1 MCFWQEI
8 SHPPETRFNHT
19 RCGESNKMQLYLLCC
34 GGCRGERNIWFTFNF
49 EIMYSGSE
57 VSMAHSESTM
67 SLINLRHFS
76 SGPLGVMWPTFR
88 TTALQWLQV
97 NWMWTV
103 TTGFGKTADD
113 KHKDLFIQK
122 WCCNAQSACCR
133 TFWNMALKHFESLEW
148 SRLFLN
154 NFCRGHPVV
163 FCLQYMDFFIQ
174 SDTTYFLKAMPNL
187 VFLNNFV
194 MTFVCWPSYVNVA
207 PSCFWFCLCIESFFF
222 FEFVFLFLHLFR
234 DDSI

>member
-1 MCFWQEI
+1 MI
-8 SHPPETRFNHT
+8 
-19 RCGESNKMQLYLLCC
+19 
-34 GGCRGERNIWFTFNF
+34 NIRTFLSKN
-49 EIMYSGSE
+49 
-57 VSMAHSESTM
+57 
-67 SLINLRHFS
+67 
-76 SGPLGVMWPTFR
+76 GVAMR
-88 TTALQWLQV
+88 R
-97 NWMWTV
+97 
-103 TTGFGKTADD
+103 
-113 KHKDLFIQK
+113 
-122 WCCNAQSACCR
+122 SACCR
-133 TFWNMALKHFESLEW
+133 TSWNMALKHFESLEW

-222 FEFVFLFLHLFR
+222 LSLCFCFGIYLEMILSNIWVSSWHQYRAFSIIFNSTNDCTILIVLLHIITYELLM
-234 DDSI
+234 

>member
-1 MCFWQEI
+1 MFVGPGEHLQDFDCPATLCSVTREDYLCTVKMVMCFWQEI

-122 WCCNAQSACCR
+122 WCCNAQ
-133 TFWNMALKHFESLEW
+133 
-148 SRLFLN
+148 
-154 NFCRGHPVV
+154 V
-163 FCLQYMDFFIQ
+163 CL
-174 SDTTYFLKAMPNL
+174 L
-187 VFLNNFV
+187 
-194 MTFVCWPSYVNVA
+194 
-207 PSCFWFCLCIESFFF
+207 
-222 FEFVFLFLHLFR
+222 
-234 DDSI
+234 